1 MEEKGEGE
9 STSSVLYWDGKK
21 YHYQQLGS
29 TLE

>member
-1 MEEKGEGE
+1 MEVQGEGE

-21 YHYQQLGS
+21 YKYMQLGS